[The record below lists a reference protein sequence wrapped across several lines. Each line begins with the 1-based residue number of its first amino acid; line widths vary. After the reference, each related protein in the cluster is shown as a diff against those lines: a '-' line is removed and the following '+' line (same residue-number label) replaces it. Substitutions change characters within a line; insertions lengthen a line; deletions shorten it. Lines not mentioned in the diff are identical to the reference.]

1 MGPFAKTPKPPY
13 YAVIFTSQ
21 RTQTDNTGYEE
32 MAAMMEKLVFA
43 QPGFLG
49 VESTRDADGFG
60 VTISYW
66 QSLEDIRNWKQNED
80 HLVAQ
85 EKGKQVWYEQY
96 VTRICRVERDYSLN
110 EL

>member
-21 RTQTDNTGYEE
+21 RTQADDAEYGE
-32 MAAMMEKLVFA
+32 MAEIMVNLASA

-49 VESTRDADGFG
+49 AESTRDADGFG

-66 QSLEDIRNWKQNED
+66 QSLEDIRNWKQNEA
-80 HLVAQ
+80 HLAAQ

-96 VTRICRVERDYSLN
+96 VTRICKVERAYSLN